1 MEGRVTIDADEV
13 EAIARRVAELVG
25 QPSRVTAA
33 TPNRG
38 HERRKAPVTGAFRGA
53 AEGTRT
59 LDLLHGKQT
68 L

>member
-38 HERRKAPVTGAFRGA
+38 HERRKAPVTGPFEERLKGLEPSTFCMASRP
-53 AEGTRT
+53 
-59 LDLLHGKQT
+59 
-68 L
+68 